1 MKYILYLYIINLYI
15 MKNLLFIL
23 LSLSLFSCKKD
34 VPPQTS
40 QPVKIEEVI
49 SLWGEWKL
57 LSGDMYMENMET
69 GEKIKYSHFGPSRT
83 ISSLR
88 YDGSLFDIDN
98 IEQNV
103 TLWSFYAPANNST
116 LGTFA
121 LNGNIVDLYGLSVI
135 GNNWSIIENPD
146 GKISHM
152 GGSARPISATIDDY
166 GKKIVKFRVGQMV
179 TTINNYNWTYF
190 SELRFQK
197 IKEW

>member
-1 MKYILYLYIINLYI
+1 
-15 MKNLLFIL
+15 MKNFIFIL
-23 LSLSLFSCKKD
+23 LLLTLFSCKKD
-34 VPPQTS
+34 VTPQTS

-57 LSGDMYMENMET
+57 LSGDMYMQNMET

-103 TLWSFYAPANNST
+103 TLWSFYTPLNNST

-166 GKKIVKFRVGQMV
+166 SKKIVKFRVGEMV

-190 SELRFQK
+190 SELKFQK